1 MSRIPPMGS
10 PFPTGA
16 QWTPGWPGQ
25 WPSPQP
31 PRRGGALK
39 WVLGAMALLAVIGLT
54 VAVTLAVTGR
64 GGGSSGAEATAG
76 GGDSDIASA
85 NDTGP
90 VSIITEDPSCAASG
104 PIFHMRAA
112 VQGNG
117 WGDRDPSIPASEWSA
132 EVRQQYEEV
141 ASSMRES
148 ADQLVPI
155 ARITPHRVMR
165 ELYEQMIAYSRAYA
179 DRVETYRPEDNSLAR
194 VATTTADVISNI
206 CNAIDNGSA
215 LARAPLVSRI
225 APPKSVA
232 PVNDGEHPRAFLSSP
247 NQICAKWSSVW
258 DEFNYDVRDWLDMD
272 PDIPASEWSAEQKAI
287 GDSVKPVMMRL
298 ADQVQVL
305 GVRSGNPILQ
315 DFAELSAQYR
325 RAYAYAIDTYMPA
338 DEYLALVSL
347 RIGGIISE
355 ACVVA
360 GA

>member
-1 MSRIPPMGS
+1 
-10 PFPTGA
+10 
-16 QWTPGWPGQ
+16 
-25 WPSPQP
+25 
-31 PRRGGALK
+31 
-39 WVLGAMALLAVIGLT
+39 LLAVIGLT
-54 VAVTLAVTGR
+54 VVVTLAVVGR
-64 GGGSSGAEATAG
+64 GGGSSEEAAG
-76 GGDSDIASA
+76 GGDSDVASA

-104 PIFHMRAA
+104 PIFDMRAA
-112 VQGNG
+112 VQDNG
-117 WGDRDPSIPASEWSA
+117 WGDRDPSIPASKWSA

-141 ASSMRES
+141 ALSMRES

-179 DRVETYRPEDNSLAR
+179 DRVETYRPEDNYFAL

-206 CNAIDNGSA
+206 CMAIDSGSA

-232 PVNDGEHPRAFLSSP
+232 PVNDGGRPRVFLSSR
-247 NQICAKWSSVW
+247 NQVCAKWSSVW
-258 DEFNYDVRDWLDMD
+258 DEFNDDVRDWLDMD
-272 PDIPASEWSAEQKAI
+272 PDIPATEWSAEQKAI
-287 GDSVKPVMMRL
+287 GHQMKPVMMRL

-305 GVRSGNPILQ
+305 GARSGNPILQ

-325 RAYAYAIDTYMPA
+325 RAYAYAIDTYMPP

-347 RIGGIISE
+347 RIGGIISG
-355 ACVVA
+355 ACVAA
-360 GA
+360 GT